1 MSLNFSSTGRRK
13 WLVGGAALMLATGVG
28 FAAAKLTGSAS
39 SPAAEVAPP
48 ASAKAADGAET
59 LTMGPERLIASGVG
73 LQGVVTGGLAS
84 EIVAQ
89 ATVEAEPTGQ
99 AVLTARAAGSVAQ
112 INKRLGDPVRA
123 GETLALVSSREAA
136 QIAADRS
143 VAMAKADLAR
153 KVMTREKR
161 LYEQKVSPRQDYEAA
176 QAELAAAEAEARR
189 ASTAAGAA
197 EVSPDGRYV
206 AVTSPIT
213 GRVTSMA
220 ASLGAFVQP
229 ETELF
234 RISNPDKIQVEAA
247 VTANDARRIQ
257 PGDQAVIE
265 TNTGEARTAVVR
277 AVTPGVSEE
286 TRSATVVLT
295 LTGGSGDLQPGQLV
309 RARITARQSTSAGI
323 VVPEEAVQNIAGRD
337 AVFVRTKTGF
347 RVQSVSVGQRSGDR
361 VVVTQGL
368 RGGEVVAAKN
378 AFLLKAELGKSAE
391 ED

>member
-1 MSLNFSSTGRRK
+1 MPRK
-13 WLVGGAALMLATGVG
+13 SFPTANRQWLLGGAALVMATGVG
-28 FAAAKLTGSAS
+28 FAAAKFTVPKPA
-39 SPAAEVAPP
+39 PAAVEAEAP
-48 ASAKAADGAET
+48 AAAHGADT
-59 LTMGPERLIASGVG
+59 LTMGEDRIAASGVG
-73 LQGVVTGGLAS
+73 LQAVAAGGLAS

-99 AVLTARAAGSVAQ
+99 AVLTARAAGAVAQ
-112 INKRLGDPVRA
+112 ITKRLGDPVRA

-136 QIAADRS
+136 QISADRS
-143 VAMAKADLAR
+143 VASARADLAR
-153 KVMTREKR
+153 RVMAREKR
-161 LYEQKVSPRQDYEAA
+161 LFEQKVSPRQDYETA

-197 EVSPDGRYV
+197 AVSNDGRYV
-206 AVTSPIT
+206 AVTSPIS

-234 RISNPDKIQVEAA
+234 RISDPSKIQVDAA
-247 VTANDARRIQ
+247 VTANDARRIA

-265 TNTGEARTAVVR
+265 TSNGETRSAVVR

-295 LTGGSGDLQPGQLV
+295 LNGGGGNLQQGQLV
-309 RARITARQSTSAGI
+309 RARITSRQSTSAGV
-323 VVPEEAVQNIAGRD
+323 VVPEDAVQTLEGRD

-347 RVQSVSVGQRSGDR
+347 RVQAVTVSQRSGGR
-361 VVVTQGL
+361 AVILQGL
-368 RGGEVVAAKN
+368 KGGEVLAVKN
-378 AFLLKAELGKSAE
+378 AFLLKAELGKGAE
-391 ED
+391 EE